1 MPRFNVKLP
10 DGRWRV
16 FSTIVEDFITEP
28 MTFDELRSFRRD
40 EYGHTPGTDL
50 DTESLL
56 TDKPH
61 INRMGYSEAMW
72 RARRLGVPDV

>member
-28 MTFDELRSFRRD
+28 MTFDELIDFRRD
-40 EYGHTPGTDL
+40 EYGHTPDTDL

-56 TDKPH
+56 TDKPY

-72 RARRLGVPDV
+72 RVNNLTGW